1 MPWRSPASRNMWRA
15 KIAAP
20 ARLIAI
26 NSGANMNFDR
36 LRYVAERADLGA
48 QREALFAVEIPEAPG
63 SFLRF
68 CELLGRRSVT
78 EFNYRY
84 GDLKAAQIFVGVG
97 SHPGPRGA
105 R

>member
-1 MPWRSPASRNMWRA
+1 
-15 KIAAP
+15 
-20 ARLIAI
+20 
-26 NSGANMNFDR
+26 MNFDR

-48 QREALFAVEIPEAPG
+48 QREALFAVEMPEAPG

-84 GDLKAAQIFVGVG
+84 GDLQGGADIRRSRAHSRQGRARRAAAQ
-97 SHPGPRGA
+97 HRGRGLCRA
-105 R
+105 RHDRQ